1 MAWRRG
7 SFVGVLLVAIGASL
21 WGTDAILRVPL
32 LAKMS
37 PSAIVFSEHLVL
49 LLYSVPAVAL
59 GWRAFRNFRAS
70 HWIALLI
77 IGWGGSALATLLF
90 TMAFAV
96 GNPTVAIL
104 LQKTQPLFAIVLAS
118 ILLQERLGWK
128 YWVSFA
134 VAMVGAYL
142 ISFGDFRPFGEL
154 KTGEVLT
161 AALAVGAALLW
172 GSSTVLGRFVLKDMP
187 FYTKSACKDLL
198 SHAA

>member
-104 LQKTQPLFAIVLAS
+104 LQKTQPKAAKSPRSRCPSYFLPYSFPSRRSSAHAS
-118 ILLQERLGWK
+118 
-128 YWVSFA
+128 
-134 VAMVGAYL
+134 
-142 ISFGDFRPFGEL
+142 
-154 KTGEVLT
+154 T
-161 AALAVGAALLW
+161 
-172 GSSTVLGRFVLKDMP
+172 
-187 FYTKSACKDLL
+187 
-198 SHAA
+198 